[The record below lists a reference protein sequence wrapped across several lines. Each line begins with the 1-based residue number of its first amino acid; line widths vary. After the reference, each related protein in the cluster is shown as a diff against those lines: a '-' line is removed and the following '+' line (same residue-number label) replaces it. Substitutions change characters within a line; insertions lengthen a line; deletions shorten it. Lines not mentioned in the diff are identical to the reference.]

1 MAYGRRRAGGLD
13 DMKEEEKAHENHPQ
27 PTCNTQLKETFRSC
41 VSAQSGPP
49 PDSGASRWFPSYK
62 IAQTASAGGR
72 TYPALTE
79 AVNLG

>member
-13 DMKEEEKAHENHPQ
+13 DMKEEEKDRENHPQ

-49 PDSGASRWFPSYK
+49 PDSGASR
-62 IAQTASAGGR
+62 
-72 TYPALTE
+72 
-79 AVNLG
+79 